1 MKKMI
6 QAEDILMG
14 TKSSRHYAAHT
25 GSWIS
30 IIAATRSRQ
39 SQLPRGE
46 GPGLGAAAAE
56 LSQPITAN
64 VLFMA
69 GYTWSANNKAI
80 LERLITKTECKMA
93 TAGRERQPHARD
105 WPPRTWGWQPLSCC
119 VPKSVPKCVPNTL
132 TKGWRAHRS
141 SHTHVNPPTTMDLRN
156 YIWYGRKAGRGEGGA
171 ENADTIWR

>member
-1 MKKMI
+1 MKKII

-69 GYTWSANNKAI
+69 GYT
-80 LERLITKTECKMA
+80 
-93 TAGRERQPHARD
+93 
-105 WPPRTWGWQPLSCC
+105 
-119 VPKSVPKCVPNTL
+119 
-132 TKGWRAHRS
+132 
-141 SHTHVNPPTTMDLRN
+141 
-156 YIWYGRKAGRGEGGA
+156 
-171 ENADTIWR
+171 

>member
-30 IIAATRSRQ
+30 VIAATRARQ

-46 GPGLGAAAAE
+46 GPGLPQLPEPGGAAELE

-64 VLFMA
+64 VLFMS
-69 GYTWSANNKAI
+69 GYT
-80 LERLITKTECKMA
+80 
-93 TAGRERQPHARD
+93 
-105 WPPRTWGWQPLSCC
+105 
-119 VPKSVPKCVPNTL
+119 
-132 TKGWRAHRS
+132 
-141 SHTHVNPPTTMDLRN
+141 
-156 YIWYGRKAGRGEGGA
+156 
-171 ENADTIWR
+171 